1 MHISHVE
8 IRNFRRLAA
17 TRIDFSE
24 KTTLFVGANN
34 SGKTSA
40 MTVLRMFLA
49 KKGNF
54 CLNDLPVSLWRQI
67 DEIGKNLETTTI
79 TESAETDWC
88 SILPSLDVW
97 IRVETNELHRVS
109 HLLPTLDW
117 NGEPIGVR
125 LQLEPTSN
133 EDFKK
138 RYREAR
144 KASTDTI
151 IAAQTAAI
159 DEGKESE
166 EYTVSLWPASM
177 CEFLERRLNSNFSVK
192 AYLLDPTLM
201 AAPQNGVAKPQEVAL
216 DRDPLETDPFR
227 GLIRI
232 DEINAQRGFSDH
244 QSATTRSDR
253 DDTQGT
259 VRNER
264 SRLSEQLRDYYRI
277 HLDPS
282 ERPAPSDVDALQ
294 AIHAAQKKFD
304 EKLRSGFSGPLR
316 ELENL
321 GYPGVSNPHLKI
333 STRIKPTDGLSHDS
347 AVKYEIS
354 APAEGVVLETYGLPE
369 QSNGLG
375 YQNLISMIFRLIGF
389 RDAWMRVGKAGVAT
403 DDTTTDLNAPPPI
416 HLVLLEEP
424 EAHLH
429 AQVQQ
434 VFIKKAHD
442 VLRDHRD
449 LRENVKLT
457 TQLIVSTHSSHIA
470 HETEFASMRYFRR
483 EPASGVSG
491 SVPTSTV
498 VNLSE
503 VFGSEDETARFVT
516 RYLKATHCD
525 LFFADGAIFV
535 EGAAERILIPH
546 FIKGHFPEL
555 ACCYLTLLEVGGS
568 HTHRFE
574 PLIKHL
580 GLNTLIVADI
590 DAASH
595 EGRHPKKKPQRGVN
609 LITRNP
615 VLKSWIPGRAE
626 LDVLLDLPA
635 SEKERYNDGI
645 FSIRVAY
652 QTPIKIQI
660 GTSEPS
666 EALSNTFEDAIV
678 LANITTFKT
687 IDGSNI
693 LEVFK
698 AAVNDAT
705 SPADLTTKLFEAL
718 SGSVTKAEFALD
730 MLTLKKDPAELQP
743 PDYIYEGLTWLQT
756 KLRHRQ
762 QETIAPHPVTTQT
775 SKA

>member
-8 IRNFRRLAA
+8 LRNFRRLAA
-17 TRIDFSE
+17 TRIDFAA

-40 MTVLRMFLA
+40 MTALRMFLA

-54 CLNDLPVSLWRQI
+54 CLNDLPVSLWRRI
-67 DEIGKNLETTTI
+67 DEIGKNLEITPD
-79 TESAETDWC
+79 TESIQTDWH

-97 IRVETNELHRVS
+97 VHVGTNELHRVS

-133 EDFKK
+133 DDFHK

-144 KASTDTI
+144 KASCDTI
-151 IAAQTAAI
+151 IAAKTAAPA
-159 DEGKESE
+159 EGKESD

-177 CEFLERRLNSNFSVK
+177 CEFLERRLGSNLSVK

-201 AAPQNGVAKPQEVAL
+201 VPPQNGVAKPQEVPA
-216 DRDPLETDPFR
+216 DREPLEADPFR

-232 DEINAQRGFSDH
+232 DEINAQRGFSDY
-244 QSATTRSDR
+244 QSTSTRSDG
-253 DDTQGT
+253 DETQGS
-259 VRNER
+259 VRAER

-294 AIHAAQKKFD
+294 AIHAAQKQFD

-321 GYPGVSNPHLKI
+321 GYPGVNNPHIKI

-347 AVKYEIS
+347 AVKYEIAVPS
-354 APAEGVVLETYGLPE
+354 DGTVPETYGLPE

-389 RDAWMRVGKAGVAT
+389 RDAWMRVGKAGIGT
-403 DDTTTDLNAPPPI
+403 DDTNTDLNVPPPI

-442 VLRDHRD
+442 VLRDHSD
-449 LRENVKLT
+449 LRGNANLT
-457 TQLIVSTHSSHIA
+457 TQLVVSTHSGHIA
-470 HETEFASMRYFRR
+470 HETDFASMRYFRR
-483 EPASGVSG
+483 EPASGAPWA
-491 SVPTSTV
+491 VPTSTV

-525 LFFADGAIFV
+525 LFFADGAIFA

-546 FIKGHFPEL
+546 FIRGHFPEL
-555 ACCYLTLLEVGGS
+555 TCCYLTLLEVGGS

-580 GLNTLIVADI
+580 GLNTLIVADL
-590 DAASH
+590 DAASP
-595 EGRHPKKKPQRGVN
+595 EGRHPKRQPQRGVN

-652 QTPIKIQI
+652 QTPVKIQI
-660 GTSEPS
+660 GAGDPS
-666 EALSNTFEDAIV
+666 EVLSNTFEDAIV

-687 IDGSNI
+687 IEGSNV
-693 LEVFK
+693 LEAFK

-705 SPADLTTKLFEAL
+705 SPTDLTTKLFESL

-730 MLTLKKDPAELQP
+730 MLTLKEDPADLQP

-756 KLRHRQ
+756 KLRLRQ

-775 SKA
+775 SEA